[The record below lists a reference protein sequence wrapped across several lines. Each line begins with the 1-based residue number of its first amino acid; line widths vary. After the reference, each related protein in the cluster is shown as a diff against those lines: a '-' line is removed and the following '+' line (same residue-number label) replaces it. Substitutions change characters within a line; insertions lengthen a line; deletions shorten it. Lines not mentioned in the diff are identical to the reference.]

1 MGTASGS
8 TAAPRIE
15 VLWWR
20 GCPSTREALREL
32 REAMAELRLDGAP
45 VLTREIVSDEQAGR
59 ERFVGSPTIRI
70 DGRDVQAPGPSEPN
84 ALACRVYRLPDG
96 RISPTPGI
104 DLLRA
109 ALQAALGD
117 GGSHGR

>member
-20 GCPSTREALREL
+20 GCPSTPEALREL
-32 REAMAELRLDGAP
+32 REVLAELGLDTAGL
-45 VLTREIVSDEQAGR
+45 LTREIVSDEQAAR
-59 ERFVGSPTIRI
+59 EGFVGSPTIRI
-70 DGRDVQAPGPSEPN
+70 DGRDVKAPGPAEPN
-84 ALACRVYRLPDG
+84 ALSCRVYRLPDG
-96 RISPTPGI
+96 RISPTPGA

-109 ALQAALGD
+109 ALQAALSDRGSN
-117 GGSHGR
+117 GG